1 MNLLQRITAQIG
13 DLIEATPLAEPA
25 RSQLRRAESLIHN
38 GQAADALLL
47 LHIVEQENPGLWRT
61 ALLIGLAHEAL
72 AQYDAALRSLDN
84 ATRLRDSVPGRA
96 ALARVEIARGN
107 HEAAAN
113 HLDEA
118 LKRRPLDP
126 ERLELLRALADLHEA
141 SEHPARAIP
150 ALLQAYRLAADD
162 VQLALRLAKALVR
175 DNDLDRAVLV
185 LDAQVQHL
193 AAQPHH
199 HTPDDAV
206 QTTRLQLQQQLAS
219 ALLLRDTPADLAR
232 AAILLRQI
240 VQTQPLDYGA
250 LQDLAECQ
258 MRLND
263 GANALPLLLQAL
275 SIAPTPQHAR
285 IHRMIGQ
292 VYLLAGQNA
301 QALDSLRAAAALQD
315 GDLQTCRLYART
327 ALHEG
332 SPDEALDAALQG
344 LRDAPE
350 DRQLT
355 GLRGRALLEL
365 GRIEEARQLLL
376 ALRLHTSPTTDEL
389 TAMGALA
396 LHDRDPIE
404 ALVHLREAH
413 AHDADAWSV
422 QPLLRNA
429 WELLAPR
436 LPELGDL
443 HDLHPGVL
451 VPFLDALSHA
461 VAAHPVLVDLIP
473 AATSLRQHLDMPLT
487 VAVLGEFN
495 AGKSTLINAFVGEP
509 MLATG
514 VLPTTAHINVIR
526 YGPRPVAR
534 WTRHDGTVHELPF
547 AEAAR
552 LVKQA
557 PDDVDQLEFCFPNN
571 DLRSIHFWDT
581 PGFNAPVEGH
591 EDRAHFALGA
601 ADAVV
606 WLLDAAQALSASEF
620 ELVRQL
626 PNAAEKLVVVI
637 NKIDRPGFGPTEL
650 AAIIDHVQRYLA
662 GNHAGLYP
670 LSGLGALRAKQLPEA
685 EQAAAL
691 EATGW
696 NQFERA
702 LRQHF
707 FDRAGRLKTLEV
719 ARELYQLVTTALER
733 ARKGLAA
740 IEQAM
745 EAVRSARR
753 TITRAEMDWNAT
765 HAPAIADAVDRGLL
779 DIRPRL
785 LREVLELRVQGQGL
799 FASPVLRP
807 DDRAVIVRRLRE
819 RMAELHQHAA
829 EQAASHVQA
838 LEQTLLMTVSE
849 LARLIG
855 PPESR
860 ALRSRLDAWLHE
872 AQALRRLLHD
882 AHADK
887 ARALDVA
894 RLDAQGRYLLDEL
907 AALSDAPDQ
916 QDGTLQ
922 KLVPLTGAMWRDSL
936 LRWGREYMQA
946 ALRLCD
952 SMERDLDILALDLE
966 HRILRPFS
974 RVVDQLAPLATTSTA
989 TDCIRPHE
997 DPCS

>member
-38 GQAADALLL
+38 RQAADALHL
-47 LHIVEQENPGLWRT
+47 LHDVEQENPGLWRT
-61 ALLIGLAHEAL
+61 ALLVGLAHEAL
-72 AQYDAALRSLDN
+72 ANYDAALRSLDN
-84 ATRLRDSVPGRA
+84 ATRIRDSVHGRA
-96 ALARVEIARGN
+96 ALARVHIARGN
-107 HEAAAN
+107 HDAAAH

-118 LKRRPLDP
+118 LRRRPQDL

-141 SEHPARAIP
+141 SEQPARAIP
-150 ALLQAYRLAADD
+150 ALLQAYRLAAADIT
-162 VQLALRLAKALVR
+162 LALRLAKALIN
-175 DNDLDRAVLV
+175 DNDLDRAILV
-185 LDAQVQHL
+185 LDAQLQHL
-193 AAQPHH
+193 AAKPHRDN
-199 HTPDDAV
+199 PDAGAE
-206 QTTRLQLQQQLAS
+206 TTQLLIQQQLAS
-219 ALLLRDTPADLAR
+219 ALLLRRTPNDLNR
-232 AAILLRQI
+232 ASILLRQL
-240 VQTQPLDYGA
+240 VHAHPSDYSPL
-250 LQDLAECQ
+250 LDLAECHMQ
-258 MRLND
+258 LHD

-292 VYLLAGQNA
+292 VYLLAEQNA
-301 QALDSLRAAAALQD
+301 QALDSLRAAAALHD
-315 GDLQTCRLYART
+315 GDLQTHRLYART

-332 SPDEALDAALQG
+332 SPDEALEAAIQG
-344 LRDAPE
+344 LRHAPDNRE
-350 DRQLT
+350 LM
-355 GLRGRALLEL
+355 GLRGRSLLEL
-365 GRIEEARQLLL
+365 GRVDEARHLLL

-413 AHDADAWSV
+413 AKDAEAWSV
-422 QPLLRNA
+422 QPLLRRA

-443 HDLHPGVL
+443 HDLHPGIL

-473 AATSLRQHLDMPLT
+473 AATALRQHLDMPLT

-495 AGKSTLINAFVGEP
+495 AGKSTLINAFVGES

-514 VLPTTAHINVIR
+514 VLPTTSHINVIR

-534 WTRHDGTVHELPF
+534 WTRHDGTVQELPF
-547 AEAAR
+547 ADAAR
-552 LVKQA
+552 LVKQTPA
-557 PDDVDQLEFCFPNN
+557 DVAQLEFCFPNN

-591 EDRAHFALGA
+591 EDRARFALSA

-637 NKIDRPGFGPTEL
+637 NKIDRPGLGEQEL
-650 AAIIDHVQRYLA
+650 AAINEHVQRHLA
-662 GNHAGLYP
+662 GNHAGLYT
-670 LSGLGALRAKQLPEA
+670 LSGLSALRARALPEH

-691 EATGW
+691 EAAGW
-696 NQFERA
+696 TRFENA

-707 FDRAGRLKTLEV
+707 FERAGRLKTLEV
-719 ARELYQLVTTALER
+719 ARELFQLAQVALER
-733 ARKGLAA
+733 ARKALAA
-740 IEQAM
+740 IEQAL

-753 TITRAEMDWNAT
+753 YITRAEMDWNAT
-765 HAPAIADAVDRGLL
+765 DAPAVADAVDRGLL

-785 LREVLELRVQGQGL
+785 LREVHELRVQGQGL
-799 FASPVLRP
+799 FASSVLRP
-807 DDRAVIVRRLRE
+807 DDRSVIMRRLRE
-819 RMAELHQHAA
+819 RMASLHREAA
-829 EQAASHVQA
+829 EQAATHVQS
-838 LEQTLLMTVSE
+838 LDETLLMTVSD

-860 ALRSRLDAWLHE
+860 SLRSRLDAWLHE
-872 AQALRRLLHD
+872 AHALRRLLQE

-894 RLDAQGRYLLDEL
+894 RLDAHGRTLLDEL
-907 AALSDAPDQ
+907 AALGDDPVE

-922 KLVPLTGAMWRDSL
+922 KLVPLVGAMWRDSL

-946 ALRLCD
+946 SLRLCD

-974 RVVDQLAPLATTSTA
+974 RVADQLAPLATTSTA
-989 TDCIRPHE
+989 PD
-997 DPCS
+997 